1 MQRRSEFI
9 DASQKANKTK
19 TVKVREKIITFVTI
33 SSDHRLIFR
42 STISHL
48 WKGLAKSSLIS
59 VLETP
64 LHFVWNLS
72 ADKVRPSSSL
82 SPRVGKRKSR
92 KDEFREVKGWGTSPL
107 PHVKTFYLLM
117 PFSFYLP
124 LVEYLIAALK
134 CVHAWCPCHL
144 SVPMF
149 LSVFMS
155 VSMSISMSVLDHFHV
170 HVHVHI
176 HVLSF
181 FMAVFMQYEH
191 E

>member
-1 MQRRSEFI
+1 
-9 DASQKANKTK
+9 
-19 TVKVREKIITFVTI
+19 
-33 SSDHRLIFR
+33 
-42 STISHL
+42 
-48 WKGLAKSSLIS
+48 
-59 VLETP
+59 
-64 LHFVWNLS
+64 
-72 ADKVRPSSSL
+72 
-82 SPRVGKRKSR
+82 
-92 KDEFREVKGWGTSPL
+92 
-107 PHVKTFYLLM
+107 M

-124 LVEYLIAALK
+124 LVEYLVIELIRTSCSLYFGALK